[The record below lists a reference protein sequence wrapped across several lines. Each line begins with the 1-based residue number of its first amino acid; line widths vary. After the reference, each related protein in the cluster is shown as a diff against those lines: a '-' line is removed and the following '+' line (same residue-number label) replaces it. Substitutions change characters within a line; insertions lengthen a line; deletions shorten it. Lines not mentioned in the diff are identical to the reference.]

1 MAPFW
6 WTVLETRLLVRY
18 EDSGDSALSLYD
30 ILSWRRQ
37 LVKELPRLQIHPYA
51 KKTI

>member
-1 MAPFW
+1 MNCPGDTAP
-6 WTVLETRLLVRY
+6 RGY